1 MTVKLCADLYKTS
14 LLSVLGVDT
23 KTLQSEGYR
32 NNTSQTTEMPQL
44 QSFMCEFEQTRCL
57 QCHAQRNVKYES
69 KWQWHCTTLLM
80 AWYEWLLTGYSWHQ
94 FEGSEYPNGSQSTEV
109 HVHIIT
115 KRKLCN
121 EPVEAITS
129 YHYHKL
135 LLIYE
140 YIRSSSQLG

>member
-1 MTVKLCADLYKTS
+1 VLIHTRLPYYQYWGWIQTYHKVKVIGITHLRPQKCHSYKLSCVKLNKQDVCK
-14 LLSVLGVDT
+14 
-23 KTLQSEGYR
+23 
-32 NNTSQTTEMPQL
+32 
-44 QSFMCEFEQTRCL
+44 
-57 QCHAQRNVKYES
+57 CHAQRNVKYES

-109 HVHIIT
+109 HVHFIT